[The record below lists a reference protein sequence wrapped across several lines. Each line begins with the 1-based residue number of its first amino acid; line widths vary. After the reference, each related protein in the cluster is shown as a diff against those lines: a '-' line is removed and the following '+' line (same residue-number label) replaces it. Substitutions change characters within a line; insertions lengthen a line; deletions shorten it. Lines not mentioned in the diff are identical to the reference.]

1 MKGITN
7 LITIELNQSN
17 NTSTRTKEESLAQS
31 NVSVLLLN

>member
-17 NTSTRTKEESLAQS
+17 NTPTQTKEESLEQS
-31 NVSVLLLN
+31 NVSVLLLY